1 MSLIQFRQDS
11 EGRYIVFCPLCHKQV
26 MVAPMS
32 EIADL
37 VNHNIVPICFDCSD
51 LGIDNVPPHLMS
63 ALDVYLLAMGDAT
76 FLAFWRHHNDDGEY
90 ELRCQP
96 INTLLWYCLKT
107 GDVRR
112 IAPLSSN
119 TYLHNSLNI
128 SGGKNE

>member
-26 MVAPMS
+26 MIAPMS

-37 VNHNIVPICFDCSD
+37 VLHNIVPVCFDCSD

-63 ALDVYLLAMGDAT
+63 ALDVYILGLGDAT

-90 ELRCQP
+90 ELRCQAVDTF
-96 INTLLWYCLKT
+96 ILSTLATGGLRYKT
-107 GDVRR
+107 
-112 IAPLSSN
+112 PLSSN
-119 TYLHNSLNI
+119 TYLHTSLNI
-128 SGGKNE
+128 SGGENE